1 MISQGRLYTY
11 GGHLAGAHSWSL
23 ETTSGKLRALDLQQP
38 TTWVDLPG
46 GPPVQ
51 SPGLTEAAG
60 KIYLVGGMQ
69 PQNEKGKPAVLK
81 SLDHALVFDP
91 ATKSWTDLPKLP
103 EARSSHDIAVLDG
116 KLYAV
121 GGWPLDTSKDAP
133 EKEADDRHHVRT
145 FHNTSLVLD
154 LANPSSG
161 WQSFPQP
168 FERRALAVVA
178 NSGKLYAIG
187 GMDAKNELSN
197 AVDVYDVASKSWSK
211 IQDLPAE
218 GKVKSFAVAAC
229 ALDGRVIASPRGGK
243 IFALSSD
250 NTWSEVAKLSG
261 SRFFHQLEP
270 WNHSVIA
277 LGGTTGDKP
286 LNTVEIVTIPHLPK
300 PPAKQIDQ
308 TSPVRGK
315 TPSAFRIPHS
325 QFIIPMRLLTFALV
339 ALTCSLPA
347 HEVWIED
354 TTDGK
359 LVVRFAEY
367 GEEYEKSPGHLDS
380 LKTPEAWTAGD
391 DGKPKVFEVQ
401 KKSDHYLLV
410 DAKPENGAQAEAA
423 FAVMKRGDSHA
434 RKPIFYARW
443 HQAKAGAATPAL
455 TFDIVPTATAG
466 EVQVF
471 FRGQPVS

>member
-1 MISQGRLYTY
+1 MSFLLRLCALAAATATLAPAAELPPLPDAVTSFGGVVSQGHLYAY

-38 TTWVDLPG
+38 TAWVELPG

-81 SLDHALVFDP
+81 SLDHALVYDP
-91 ATKSWTDLPKLP
+91 ATKAWTDLPKLP

-116 KLYAV
+116 KLYVV

-133 EKEADDRHHVRT
+133 DKEADDRHQVRT
-145 FHNTSLVLD
+145 FHNTMLVLD

-161 WQSFPQP
+161 WQSLPQP
-168 FERRALAVVA
+168 FERRALALVP
-178 NSGKLYAIG
+178 NGGKLYAIG
-187 GMDAKNELSN
+187 GMDARNELSN

-229 ALDGRVIASPRGGK
+229 SLDGRVIASPRGSK
-243 IFALSSD
+243 IFALGTD

-286 LNTVEIVTIPHLPK
+286 LNTVEIVTIPK
-300 PPAKQIDQ
+300 PAK
-308 TSPVRGK
+308 TVGK
-315 TPSAFRIPHS
+315 A
-325 QFIIPMRLLTFALV
+325 
-339 ALTCSLPA
+339 
-347 HEVWIED
+347 D
-354 TTDGK
+354 
-359 LVVRFAEY
+359 
-367 GEEYEKSPGHLDS
+367 
-380 LKTPEAWTAGD
+380 
-391 DGKPKVFEVQ
+391 
-401 KKSDHYLLV
+401 
-410 DAKPENGAQAEAA
+410 
-423 FAVMKRGDSHA
+423 
-434 RKPIFYARW
+434 
-443 HQAKAGAATPAL
+443 
-455 TFDIVPTATAG
+455 
-466 EVQVF
+466 
-471 FRGQPVS
+471 